1 MNRNSVDILD
11 LLSALNANKRLIF
24 GGTLL
29 ICLLAAGISFLL
41 PKEYRGDVQLLPP
54 KEEKKGFG
62 FADLL
67 SALPIPSLRLGEKGT
82 PADIFVAILESST
95 VQRRMVE
102 DFGLMQVYEV
112 DYMTDAL
119 EILESKTEV
128 GKSEEGTI
136 IISVLDHDPKRSM
149 DMANHYVTLL
159 DATNQ
164 HLTRRE
170 AQERYE
176 FIQKL
181 KQTEEAKLENAM
193 QRLQEFQAEHNAISI
208 QDQAKAVI
216 RAGADYQMT
225 ATQLLIT
232 RNSLLLSGFSPTHP
246 QVQKVEQEFL
256 LWQEA
261 LAFLRDGDE
270 LDKGDSPLGKKIADK
285 LDLEEN
291 LFLPLRK
298 IPEMAQEYAV
308 VEKDVLVQAA
318 LIKLLL
324 EQEAEALIEANNTT
338 TTVQVL
344 DKATLPEKKARP
356 RRFLIVFVA
365 GVLSLFATVAF
376 VIGRQYVSELRTRWE
391 NEYTREA

>member
-1 MNRNSVDILD
+1 MNRNTIDILD
-11 LLSALNANKRLIF
+11 LLAALNADKRLIL

-29 ICLLAAGISFLL
+29 ICLLATGISFLL
-41 PKEYRGDVQLLPP
+41 PKEYEGEVQLLPP
-54 KEEKKGFG
+54 KEQKKGFG

-82 PADIFVAILESST
+82 PADIYVAILTSPT
-95 VQRRMVE
+95 VRRRMAE
-102 DFGLMQVYEV
+102 DFDLMQLYDV
-112 DYMTDAL
+112 DYMTDAI

-128 GKSEEGTI
+128 NKSEEGTI
-136 IISVLDHDPKRSM
+136 IVTVLDRDPQRSM
-149 DMANHYVTLL
+149 DIANHYVELL

-193 QRLQEFQAEHNAISI
+193 RRLQEFQAEHNAISI
-208 QDQAKAVI
+208 EDQAKAVI

-232 RNSLLLSGFSPTHP
+232 RNSLLLSGFSPSHP
-246 QVQKVEQEFL
+246 EVQKIEREFL

-261 LAFLRDGDE
+261 LAFLRDGGE
-270 LDKGDSPLGKKIADK
+270 LGGKSQLGEKIADK
-285 LDLEEN
+285 LKLEEN

-365 GVLSLFATVAF
+365 GVLSLFGTVSF
-376 VIGRQYVSELRTRWE
+376 VIGGQYVRGLKTRWE
-391 NEYTREA
+391 NEYRREA

>member
-1 MNRNSVDILD
+1 MV
-11 LLSALNANKRLIF
+11 
-24 GGTLL
+24 
-29 ICLLAAGISFLL
+29 
-41 PKEYRGDVQLLPP
+41 
-54 KEEKKGFG
+54 
-62 FADLL
+62 
-67 SALPIPSLRLGEKGT
+67 LPICYRPFRSPPCGLGEKGT

-376 VIGRQYVSELRTRWE
+376 VIGRQYVNELRTRWE

>member
-1 MNRNSVDILD
+1 MNRNTIDILD
-11 LLSALNANKRLIF
+11 LLAALNADKRLIL

-29 ICLLAAGISFLL
+29 ICLLATGISFLL
-41 PKEYRGDVQLLPP
+41 PKEYEGEVQLLPP
-54 KEEKKGFG
+54 KEQKKGFG

-82 PADIFVAILESST
+82 PADIYVAILTSPT
-95 VQRRMVE
+95 VRRRMAE
-102 DFGLMQVYEV
+102 DFDLMQLYDV
-112 DYMTDAL
+112 DYMTDAI
-119 EILESKTEV
+119 EILETKTEV
-128 GKSEEGTI
+128 NKSEEGTI
-136 IISVLDHDPKRSM
+136 IVTVLDRDPQRSM
-149 DMANHYVTLL
+149 DIANHYVELL

-193 QRLQEFQAEHNAISI
+193 RRLQEFQAEHNAISI
-208 QDQAKAVI
+208 EDQAKAVI

-232 RNSLLLSGFSPTHP
+232 RNSLLLSGFSPSHP
-246 QVQKVEQEFL
+246 EVQKIEREFL

-261 LAFLRDGDE
+261 LAFLRDGGE
-270 LDKGDSPLGKKIADK
+270 LGGKSQLGEKIADQLK
-285 LDLEEN
+285 LEEN

-365 GVLSLFATVAF
+365 GVLSLFGTVSF
-376 VIGRQYVSELRTRWE
+376 VIGGQYVRGLKTRWE
-391 NEYTREA
+391 NEYRREA

>member
-1 MNRNSVDILD
+1 MNSNSVDILD
-11 LLSALNANKRLIF
+11 LLAALNANKRLIF
-24 GGTLL
+24 GGTVL
-29 ICLLAAGISFLL
+29 ICLLATGISFML

-95 VQRRMVE
+95 LQRRMVG
-102 DFGLMQVYEV
+102 DFDLMQIYEV
-112 DYMTDAL
+112 DYMANAL

-136 IISVLDHDPKRSM
+136 IISVLDRDPKRSM

-164 HLTRRE
+164 HLTRTE

-181 KQTEEAKLENAM
+181 KQTEEAKLEQAM

-208 QDQAKAVI
+208 EDQAKAVI
-216 RAGADYQMT
+216 QAGADYQMT

-270 LDKGDSPLGKKIADK
+270 IGGKSPLGEKIADK
-285 LDLEEN
+285 LELEEN
-291 LFLPLRK
+291 LFLPLRM

-365 GVLSLFATVAF
+365 SILSLFATVSF
-376 VIGRQYVSELRTRWE
+376 VIGGQYVGGLKKRWE
-391 NEYTREA
+391 SDYRKKA

>member
-1 MNRNSVDILD
+1 MNKNTIDILD
-11 LLSALNANKRLIF
+11 LLAALNADKRLIL

-29 ICLLAAGISFLL
+29 ICLLATAISFIL
-41 PKEYRGDVQLLPP
+41 PKEYEGEVQLLPP
-54 KEEKKGFG
+54 KEQKKGFG

-82 PADIFVAILESST
+82 PADIYVAILTSPT
-95 VQRRMVE
+95 VRRRMAE
-102 DFGLMQVYEV
+102 DFDLMQLYDV
-112 DYMTDAL
+112 DYMTDAI
-119 EILESKTEV
+119 EILENKTEV
-128 GKSEEGTI
+128 NKSEEGTI
-136 IISVLDHDPKRSM
+136 VVTVLDRDPKRSM
-149 DMANHYVTLL
+149 DIANHYVELL

-181 KQTEEAKLENAM
+181 KQTEETKLENAM
-193 QRLQEFQAEHNAISI
+193 RRLQEFQAEHNAISI
-208 QDQAKAVI
+208 EDQAKAVI

-232 RNSLLLSGFSPTHP
+232 RNSLLLSGFSPSHP
-246 QVQKVEQEFL
+246 EVQKIEREFL

-261 LAFLRDGDE
+261 LAFLRDGGE
-270 LDKGDSPLGKKIADK
+270 LGGKSRLGEKIADK
-285 LDLEEN
+285 LELEEN

-365 GVLSLFATVAF
+365 GVLSLFGTVSF
-376 VIGRQYVSELRTRWE
+376 VIGRQYVGELKTRWE
-391 NEYTREA
+391 NEYSREA

>member
-1 MNRNSVDILD
+1 M
-11 LLSALNANKRLIF
+11 
-24 GGTLL
+24 
-29 ICLLAAGISFLL
+29 
-41 PKEYRGDVQLLPP
+41 
-54 KEEKKGFG
+54 
-62 FADLL
+62 
-67 SALPIPSLRLGEKGT
+67 
-82 PADIFVAILESST
+82 
-95 VQRRMVE
+95 
-102 DFGLMQVYEV
+102 
-112 DYMTDAL
+112 
-119 EILESKTEV
+119 
-128 GKSEEGTI
+128 
-136 IISVLDHDPKRSM
+136 H
-149 DMANHYVTLL
+149 
-159 DATNQ
+159 
-164 HLTRRE
+164 
-170 AQERYE
+170 
-176 FIQKL
+176 
-181 KQTEEAKLENAM
+181 
-193 QRLQEFQAEHNAISI
+193 RLQEFQAEHNAISI

-270 LDKGDSPLGKKIADK
+270 LDRGDSPLGKKIADK

-376 VIGRQYVSELRTRWE
+376 VIGRQYVSELKTRWE
-391 NEYTREA
+391 NEYAREA

>member
-1 MNRNSVDILD
+1 MNRNTIDILD
-11 LLSALNANKRLIF
+11 LLAALNADKRLIL

-29 ICLLAAGISFLL
+29 ICLLATGISFLL
-41 PKEYRGDVQLLPP
+41 PKEYEGEVQLLPP
-54 KEEKKGFG
+54 KEQKKGFG

-82 PADIFVAILESST
+82 PADIYVAILTSPT
-95 VQRRMVE
+95 VRRRMAE
-102 DFGLMQVYEV
+102 DFDLMQLYDV
-112 DYMTDAL
+112 DYMTDAI

-128 GKSEEGTI
+128 NKSEEGTI
-136 IISVLDHDPKRSM
+136 IVTVLDRDPQRSM
-149 DMANHYVTLL
+149 DIANHYVELL

-193 QRLQEFQAEHNAISI
+193 RRLQEFQAEHNAISI
-208 QDQAKAVI
+208 EDQAKAVI

-232 RNSLLLSGFSPTHP
+232 RNSLLLSGFSPSHP
-246 QVQKVEQEFL
+246 EVQKIEREFL

-261 LAFLRDGDE
+261 LAFLRDGGE
-270 LDKGDSPLGKKIADK
+270 LGGKSQLGEKIADK
-285 LDLEEN
+285 LKLEEN

-365 GVLSLFATVAF
+365 GVLSLFGTVSF
-376 VIGRQYVSELRTRWE
+376 VIGGQYMRGLKTRWE
-391 NEYTREA
+391 NEYRREA

>member
-1 MNRNSVDILD
+1 MNRKTIDILD
-11 LLSALNANKRLIF
+11 LLAALNAEKRLIF

-29 ICLLAAGISFLL
+29 ICLLATGISFML
-41 PKEYRGDVQLLPP
+41 PKEYEGEVQLLPP
-54 KEEKKGFG
+54 KEQKKGFG

-82 PADIFVAILESST
+82 PADIYVAILTSPT
-95 VQRRMVE
+95 VRRRMVE
-102 DFGLMQVYEV
+102 DFNLMQLYDV
-112 DYMTDAL
+112 DYMTDAI

-128 GKSEEGTI
+128 TKSEEGTI
-136 IISVLDHDPKRSM
+136 IITVLDRDPKRCM
-149 DMANHYVTLL
+149 DMANHYITLL

-164 HLTRRE
+164 NLTRTEARE
-170 AQERYE
+170 RFL

-181 KQTEEAKLENAM
+181 KQTEETKLEKAM
-193 QRLQEFQAEHNAISI
+193 RRLQEFQAEHNAISI
-208 QDQAKAVI
+208 EDQAKAVI

-246 QVQKVEQEFL
+246 EVQKIEREFL

-261 LAFLRDGDE
+261 LAFLRDGGE
-270 LDKGDSPLGKKIADK
+270 LGGKSPLGEKIADK
-285 LDLEEN
+285 LELEEN

-356 RRFLIVFVA
+356 RRFLIVFVT
-365 GVLSLFATVAF
+365 GVLSLFATVSF
-376 VIGRQYVSELRTRWE
+376 VIGRQYVDGLKTRWE
-391 NEYTREA
+391 NEYAREA